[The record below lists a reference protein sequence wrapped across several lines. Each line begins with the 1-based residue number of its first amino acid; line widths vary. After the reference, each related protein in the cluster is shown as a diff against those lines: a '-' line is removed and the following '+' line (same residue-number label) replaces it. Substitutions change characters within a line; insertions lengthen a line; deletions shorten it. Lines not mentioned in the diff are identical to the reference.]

1 MYSGFRPKLEFQTK
15 LCFFYYEELDNT
27 SLREIF
33 CWVKVRNPRWLII
46 NRKYHKDITRSQS
59 TRAAAENIWTFTL
72 DLKPDT
78 LISWCKMKKKRLHC
92 VRRVYVP
99 NKNCQQSCRWALIYW
114 TRTVEIWARDNDVSD
129 IVLHLSS
136 LSTEFILWELPCFNG
151 PGGAVMASLHRS
163 SSVTMLQS
171 IADDAAI

>member
-1 MYSGFRPKLEFQTK
+1 MVIVGRRTDEHCFRGEVGIGSKSQLV
-15 LCFFYYEELDNT
+15 
-27 SLREIF
+27 SRES
-33 CWVKVRNPRWLII
+33 
-46 NRKYHKDITRSQS
+46 DSS
-59 TRAAAENIWTFTL
+59 
-72 DLKPDT
+72 
-78 LISWCKMKKKRLHC
+78 
-92 VRRVYVP
+92 
-99 NKNCQQSCRWALIYW
+99 
-114 TRTVEIWARDNDVSD
+114 VEILARDNDVSD